1 MAIRPFVDRPLTRK
15 PLDVEGSLVGREV
28 GVPAILPG
36 ESSLADQVRVAG
48 AIARDTGG
56 HVHLIDPSGARQPRT
71 IPADTD
77 PRALSELVSE
87 WGSRDEHAPLTT
99 RQAARVT
106 QDFVTSADLDTVIL
120 PAGEDGRH
128 TRIATHLACD
138 VVTIKGEGLGDCA
151 SMLVPVAGGPH
162 AGPTVDAAARVA
174 GRCDAWMDLLH
185 VLPAGADE
193 NEIEATESRLD
204 AIAEDIDATESVTPW
219 VLTAEDAAATIVEQ
233 SGYYGLTVIGAPTS
247 GRLRRFLYGS
257 TSEAIRADAR
267 SPVIAVR
274 SFDRDG

>member
-1 MAIRPFVDRPLTRK
+1 MAIRPFVDRSLTRK

-36 ESSLADQVRVAG
+36 ESSLGDQVHVAD
-48 AIARDTGG
+48 AIARGTESQ
-56 HVHLIDPSGARQPRT
+56 VHLVDPSGASQPRT
-71 IPADTD
+71 IPADAD
-77 PRALSELVSE
+77 PATLNEAVSE
-87 WGSRDEHAPLTT
+87 WGGDDGRKAVTA
-99 RQAARVT
+99 RQAARATRDYVS
-106 QDFVTSADLDTVIL
+106 SAGLDTVIL

-128 TRIATHLACD
+128 TRIATQLECD

-162 AGPTVDAAARVA
+162 AGPTVDAAARLA
-174 GRCDAWMDLLH
+174 GRCDAWIDLLH
-185 VLPAGADE
+185 VLPADADE
-193 NEIEATESRLD
+193 NEIETTEARLD

-257 TSEAIRADAR
+257 TSEAIREEAR

-274 SFDRDG
+274 SLDRDG